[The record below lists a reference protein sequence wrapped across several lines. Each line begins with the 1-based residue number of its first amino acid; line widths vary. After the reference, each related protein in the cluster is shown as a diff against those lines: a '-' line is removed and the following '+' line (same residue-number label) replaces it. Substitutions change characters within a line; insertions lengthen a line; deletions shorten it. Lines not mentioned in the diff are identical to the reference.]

1 MSKDITLEQK
11 EKTIREAC
19 ALDASFAHAVL
30 ASIAGYLAAPILP
43 VTKEQFTWIMAIATR
58 VFQSVPLTELCKLIA
73 LASDEKNGVLF
84 DFWWFNAQGI
94 VKRISN

>member
-19 ALDASFAHAVL
+19 ALDASFAHLVIAP
-30 ASIAGYLAAPILP
+30 IAGYIATPIPPL
-43 VTKEQFTWIMAIATR
+43 TKEQAPWIMAIATR

-73 LASDEKNGVLF
+73 LANNYKDGEQF
-84 DFWWFNAQGI
+84 DLLWVIAKDI